1 MKKILFIIA
10 IALFTATGITA
21 QENIQ
26 ETKSERRHFS
36 PEEFQTRQKEYITE
50 KAQLTAEEAE
60 KFFPLFFELQKKK
73 FDLERNARKGTNI
86 RRGEK
91 MTEEQCREFIDRMSS
106 AKIEIAKLE
115 KEYCEKYLEILPA
128 DKVLKI
134 QHAEKSFQQDLLKR
148 MIRTRNMHNRKEMM
162 VPHK

>member
-73 FDLERNARKGTNI
+73 FDLERNARKGTSI
-86 RRGEK
+86 RRGEN

-106 AKIEIAKLE
+106 AKIEILR
-115 KEYCEKYLEILPA
+115 EI
-128 DKVLKI
+128 
-134 QHAEKSFQQDLLKR
+134 S
-148 MIRTRNMHNRKEMM
+148 
-162 VPHK
+162 